1 MWQTQIVPMARDG
14 NFWYNARY
22 MTKGV
27 QVAAFTDGGLRMLA
41 SGEKGREA
49 VLALPLSRFLV
60 KMVQVPQGEDPVE
73 YATPFVKA
81 LSPFPDE
88 PLSVTCETVRETAS
102 GKVVIAAALPES
114 AAEDVAD
121 ALDEAKLNV
130 VRVDILELGAL
141 RGMWADLDEGG
152 DGAQAQ
158 KRRMVVLKSGEA
170 ASMVVLD
177 GDMPCSIRAVAADG
191 DMKRETMLSLLEAE
205 DFNGPAA
212 LTGTVEREIDVDAAL
227 AGVAERSDEPDAMNA
242 LPESWRQVLEES
254 RFKAK
259 LLRNLAVAGGIWILA
274 MAVLFGV
281 PVAYGFMTD
290 HVKSLSKAHA
300 TQYKAVADKKA
311 KVKVVR
317 QYSDHSRGALEILKA
332 VSDRLPEGITLS
344 SWEFTRDDG
353 VRLRGDSDGSAP
365 VYEFKDA
372 LVEMGGDD
380 PVFKVVELGSMSS
393 QKDGRQKFDLDCR
406 YEEADE

>member
-1 MWQTQIVPMARDG
+1 MARTG
-14 NFWYNARY
+14 IFWYNADY

-27 QVAAFTDGGLRMLA
+27 QVAAFTGGGLRMLA
-41 SGEKGREA
+41 SGEKSREA

-73 YATPFVKA
+73 YSTPFVKA

-88 PLSVTCETVRETAS
+88 PLDVTCETVRETAA

-114 AAEDVAD
+114 AAEDVAT

-141 RGMWADLDEGG
+141 RGMWAELDGGEGARKRKLVELRS
-152 DGAQAQ
+152 DGGTS
-158 KRRMVVLKSGEA
+158 L
-170 ASMVVLD
+170 VVLD
-177 GDMPCSIRAVAADG
+177 GDMPCSMRAIAAEAE
-191 DMKRETMLSLLEAE
+191 MKREKMLSLLESE
-205 DFNGPAA
+205 DFSGPAE
-212 LTGTVEREIDVDAAL
+212 LSGTVEREVDVDAAL
-227 AGVAERSDEPDAMNA
+227 AGVAERSDEPGALNA
-242 LPESWRQVLEES
+242 IPASWRQVLEEA

-259 LLRNLAVAGGIWILA
+259 LLRNLAIAGGIWLLA
-274 MAVLFGV
+274 MATLFGV

-290 HVKSLSKAHA
+290 HVKGLSKAHA
-300 TQYKAVADKKA
+300 VQYKAVADKKA

-317 QYSDHSRGALEILKA
+317 QYSDHSRGALEIMKA
-332 VSDRLPEGITLS
+332 ISDRLPEGITLS
-344 SWEFTRDDG
+344 AWEFTRDGG

-372 LVEMGGDD
+372 LVEMGDED